1 MEIRK
6 TKLKLK
12 KRKREIETTKEPHKK
27 VVVVNT
33 LTKAEQEFKKRWD
46 KNFEAEINGKIIKT
60 HRERVEKFNKILT
73 DLPEQFDIPKI
84 GPG

>member
-6 TKLKLK
+6 SKLKLK
-12 KRKREIETTKEPHKK
+12 KRNREIETAKDPHKK
-27 VVVVNT
+27 IVVVNT

-46 KNFEAEINGKIIKT
+46 KNFEEGINGKIIKT
-60 HRERVEKFNKILT
+60 HREKVEKFNKTLT
-73 DLPEQFDIPKI
+73 ELPEQFDIPKI